1 MKTVTTKQQL
11 KMLWRPWE
19 QEKRKECLGFTE
31 QMYLFTEAKKLDLK
45 LALQLSSSTDK
56 DEKKYWQRG

>member
-1 MKTVTTKQQL
+1 MAFSQYSTVDRWYPRTMGGEMYALNETVTKQQL

-31 QMYLFTEAKKLDLK
+31 
-45 LALQLSSSTDK
+45 
-56 DEKKYWQRG
+56 